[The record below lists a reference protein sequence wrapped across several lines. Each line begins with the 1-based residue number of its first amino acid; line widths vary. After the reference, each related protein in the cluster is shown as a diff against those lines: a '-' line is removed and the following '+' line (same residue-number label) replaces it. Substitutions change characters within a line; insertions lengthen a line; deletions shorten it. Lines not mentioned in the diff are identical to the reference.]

1 MTVILIFFLLFW
13 AASKYSSESSGSVAQ
28 LFEPLLCILFGLHF
42 VIDLWIP
49 VVQAFKSDIPYI
61 NSKPKKKVQLK
72 RMLGNWM
79 WYFAIF
85 CNILRC
91 NLITIFAIII
101 YSSLYMKMNFFIYFA
116 IRVTTSS
123 CRCYKGCQSQML
135 GACRFFKRVKHEWRE
150 LTLDKPL
157 GSYYPDFH
165 WQIISASRFLCRT
178 FILIILKRHIT
189 FHYNLLFSSLLSLL
203 WSTQTSV
210 LNNNLTYKLD

>member
-101 YSSLYMKMNFFIYFA
+101 YSSLYMKMNFFYLF
-116 IRVTTSS
+116 RNQSNNVFLSMLQRLPKS
-123 CRCYKGCQSQML
+123 NVRCL
-135 GACRFFKRVKHEWRE
+135 
-150 LTLDKPL
+150 
-157 GSYYPDFH
+157 
-165 WQIISASRFLCRT
+165 
-178 FILIILKRHIT
+178 
-189 FHYNLLFSSLLSLL
+189 
-203 WSTQTSV
+203 
-210 LNNNLTYKLD
+210 